1 MMRKAFN
8 RDLYLAHDLVA
19 KQAGMY
25 HLANTDVKWISV
37 NPKKYDCDLLYKYDM
52 GPDTPSCLLEVEVK
66 LTWKGGQFPYDTV
79 NVLERK
85 SKYFELGADLLLLS
99 ANLQD
104 YLLIKGTDILA
115 IEPTEVQN
123 KYVSQMEFFYQV
135 PLALVEFYRF
145 SRPLK
150 ASYSMTCK
158 CGNEAYFA
166 DKMALTC
173 DVCGRKK

>member
-1 MMRKAFN
+1 MQGKLFN
-8 RDLYLAHDLVA
+8 RALYLENDSIA
-19 KQAGMY
+19 KQAGIY
-25 HLANTDVKWISV
+25 HLANNGAKWITI
-37 NPKKYDCDLLYKYDM
+37 NPKKYDCDILYRYSHDQ
-52 GPDTPSCLLEVEVK
+52 DTPPSLLEVEVK
-66 LTWKGGQFPYDTV
+66 KTWKGGQFPFETV

-99 ANLQD
+99 ANLKD
-104 YLLIKGTDILA
+104 YLIIKGSDILA

-123 KYVSQMEFFYQV
+123 KYVHQLEFFYQV
-135 PLALVEFYRF
+135 PLSLVEFYRF

-150 ASYSMTCK
+150 PDYSMACR

-166 DKMALTC
+166 NDLHLTC